1 MKRLTAGPWSD
12 RRYRRSWRPWWTPGC
27 CCERS
32 FRGNWGAGESVEPEC
47 PNALHPKCGAV
58 DIFFYERKRAK
69 KAGARGIRTT
79 AVYVAVGAAYA
90 PVPKPVAPAFRAS
103 LDSGLSR
110 PFGDTQRM
118 GFVNMATQTSPPSH
132 PQYRARA
139 IHSLRQS
146 VQRTTPD
153 IENGPPPPPPQAAT
167 VSPYPPYSAAHG
179 ESSSERCS
187 SGGDPRSTPGAALE
201 AAAAEY

>member
-1 MKRLTAGPWSD
+1 M
-12 RRYRRSWRPWWTPGC
+12 
-27 CCERS
+27 
-32 FRGNWGAGESVEPEC
+32 EPEC

-153 IENGPPPPPPQAAT
+153 IENGPPPPPPPKQLRCPPTHRILQRTENRPRNAVRRVAT
-167 VSPYPPYSAAHG
+167 HEALRVLHWKRPPQSIDWRTRVLPLCRRDG
-179 ESSSERCS
+179 K
-187 SGGDPRSTPGAALE
+187 G
-201 AAAAEY
+201 